1 MAINMVGP
9 QTPGTTGPLP
19 ATTPGGYPPGTFP
32 APPAPGS
39 MLPRQAR
46 PGDRP
51 PMGPPAAV
59 IDRLPAWAK
68 LIYRRPGWTPGGVP
82 PAAAPPATDTGTP
95 LTPEQ
100 ADLLSQP
107 TTPEQWDAMW
117 GPNSQAAQDLAAQG
131 GLANQVTQSLVAGAT
146 TTPALAALDQT

>member
-9 QTPGTTGPLP
+9 LTPGTTGPLP
-19 ATTPGGYPPGTFP
+19 ASVPPVPGGYPPGTFP

-51 PMGPPAAV
+51 PMGPPQAA

-100 ADLLSQP
+100 ADLLS
-107 TTPEQWDAMW
+107 TPMTQAQWDAMY
-117 GPNSQAAQDLAAQG
+117 GPGAPIANDTG
-131 GLANQVTQSLVAGAT
+131 IENQVAQSLVAGAT
-146 TTPALAALDQT
+146 T

>member
-9 QTPGTTGPLP
+9 LTPGTTGPLP
-19 ATTPGGYPPGTFP
+19 AATPGGYPPGTFP

-51 PMGPPAAV
+51 PMGPPQAV

-82 PAAAPPATDTGTP
+82 PPAVPAATDTTP

-100 ADLLSQP
+100 QAALSEPMTQA
-107 TTPEQWDAMW
+107 QWDAMY
-117 GPNSQAAQDLAAQG
+117 GAGAPILNDLPADA
-131 GLANQVTQSLVAGAT
+131 GLANQVAQSLVAGAT
-146 TTPALAALDQT
+146 TTPA